1 MSSRILLYSFVF
13 LTGFIFSK
21 AQFEEK
27 QILNVDEAFVIN
39 ASILENKVLVSW
51 NIKPGYYLYKKSIL
65 IKSGDDKLEHSYL
78 LKDESKISDEFF
90 GESAILKGVLE
101 LEAEL
106 LDVNLTDLQGIKVIY
121 QGCADGKYC
130 YPKRIKPFTHKKP

>member
-1 MSSRILLYSFVF
+1 MNSRILLYSFVF

-39 ASILENKVLVSW
+39 TSILENKVLVSW

-106 LDVNLTDLQGIKVIY
+106 LDVNLTDLQSIKVIY
-121 QGCADGKYC
+121 QGCAEGKYC
-130 YPKRIKPFTHKKP
+130 YPKRIKSL

>member
-1 MSSRILLYSFVF
+1 MNSRILLYSFVF

-65 IKSGDDKLEHSYL
+65 IKPGDDKLEHSYL

-106 LDVNLTDLQGIKVIY
+106 LDVNLTDLQSIKVIY
-121 QGCADGKYC
+121 QGCAEGKYC
-130 YPKRIKPFTHKKP
+130 YPKRIKSL

>member
-1 MSSRILLYSFVF
+1 MNSRILLYSFVF

-39 ASILENKVLVSW
+39 ASILENKVFVSW
-51 NIKPGYYLYKKSIL
+51 KIKPGYYLYKKSIL

-106 LDVNLTDLQGIKVIY
+106 LDVNLTDLQSIKVIY
-121 QGCADGKYC
+121 QGCAEGKYC
-130 YPKRIKPFTHKKP
+130 YPKRIKSL

>member
-1 MSSRILLYSFVF
+1 MNSRILLYSFVF

-65 IKSGDDKLEHSYL
+65 IKSGDDPIKHRYM
-78 LKDESKISDEFF
+78 LKDESQISDEFF
-90 GESAILKGVLE
+90 GESIIFKDNLEVDAEFSNVNPNILN
-101 LEAEL
+101 
-106 LDVNLTDLQGIKVIY
+106 DIKVTY
-121 QGCADGKYC
+121 QGCAEGKYC
-130 YPKRIKPFTHKKP
+130 YPKRIKSL

>member
-1 MSSRILLYSFVF
+1 MNSRILLYSFVF

-65 IKSGDDKLEHSYL
+65 IKSGDDKLEYSYL

-106 LDVNLTDLQGIKVIY
+106 LDVNLTDLQSIKVIY
-121 QGCADGKYC
+121 QGCAEGKYC
-130 YPKRIKPFTHKKP
+130 YPKRIKSL

>member
-1 MSSRILLYSFVF
+1 MNSRILLYSFVF

-106 LDVNLTDLQGIKVIY
+106 LDVNLTDLQSIKVIY
-121 QGCADGKYC
+121 QGCAEGKYC
-130 YPKRIKPFTHKKP
+130 YPKRIKSL

>member
-1 MSSRILLYSFVF
+1 MNSRILLYSFVF

-121 QGCADGKYC
+121 QGCAEGKYC
-130 YPKRIKPFTHKKP
+130 YPKRIKSL

>member
-1 MSSRILLYSFVF
+1 MNSRILLYSFVF

-106 LDVNLTDLQGIKVIY
+106 LDVNLTNLQGIKIIY
-121 QGCADGKYC
+121 QGCAEGKYC
-130 YPKRIKPFTHKKP
+130 YPKRIKSL

>member
-1 MSSRILLYSFVF
+1 MNSRILLYSFVF

-106 LDVNLTDLQGIKVIY
+106 LDVNLTNLQGIKVIY
-121 QGCADGKYC
+121 QGCAEGKYC
-130 YPKRIKPFTHKKP
+130 YPKRIKSL

>member
-1 MSSRILLYSFVF
+1 MNSRILLYSFVF
-13 LTGFIFSK
+13 LSGFIFSK
-21 AQFEEK
+21 AQIEEK

-39 ASILENKVLVSW
+39 TSILENKVLVSW

-106 LDVNLTDLQGIKVIY
+106 LDVNLTDLQSIKVIY
-121 QGCADGKYC
+121 QGCAEGKYC
-130 YPKRIKPFTHKKP
+130 YPKRIKSL

>member
-1 MSSRILLYSFVF
+1 MNSRILLYSFVF

-39 ASILENKVLVSW
+39 TSILENKVLVSW

-121 QGCADGKYC
+121 QGCAEGKYC
-130 YPKRIKPFTHKKP
+130 YPKRIKSL

>member
-1 MSSRILLYSFVF
+1 MNSRILLYSFVF

-65 IKSGDDKLEHSYL
+65 IKSGDDKLEHNYL
-78 LKDESKISDEFF
+78 LKDESF

-106 LDVNLTDLQGIKVIY
+106 LDVNLTDLQSIKVIY
-121 QGCADGKYC
+121 QGCAEGKYC
-130 YPKRIKPFTHKKP
+130 YPKRIKSL